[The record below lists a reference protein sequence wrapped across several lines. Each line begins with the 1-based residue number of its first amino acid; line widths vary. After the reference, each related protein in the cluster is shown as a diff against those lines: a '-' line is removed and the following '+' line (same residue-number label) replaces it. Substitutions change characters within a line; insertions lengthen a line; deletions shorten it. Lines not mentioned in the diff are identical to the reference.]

1 MPVLADA
8 IWALLT
14 PDLPG
19 ITGQVQ
25 YVLDG
30 GALVQRIPW
39 TSGSTYNNICRLY
52 TEYVTRK
59 YGEAIVVF
67 NGYEGTST
75 KDMHDTPETSR

>member
-30 GALVQRIPW
+30 GALVQRIP
-39 TSGSTYNNICRLY
+39 
-52 TEYVTRK
+52 
-59 YGEAIVVF
+59 
-67 NGYEGTST
+67 
-75 KDMHDTPETSR
+75 